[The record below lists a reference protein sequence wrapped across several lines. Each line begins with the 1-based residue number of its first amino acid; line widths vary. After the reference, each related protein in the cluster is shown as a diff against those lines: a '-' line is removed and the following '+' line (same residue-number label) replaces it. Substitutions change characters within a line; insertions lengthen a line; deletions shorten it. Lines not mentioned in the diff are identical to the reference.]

1 MKKTIVTVVIELLPS
16 TEDVVRMSVDDM
28 IETRILRSEGETYT
42 IVDIED
48 IEE

>member
-1 MKKTIVTVVIELLPS
+1 MKKTVVTVVIELLACS
-16 TEDVVRMSVDDM
+16 EDVVRMSVDDM
-28 IETRILRSEGETYT
+28 IETKILRNAGETYN